1 MLQIMGIA
9 MEHVRRFVSWVITVE
24 RTGRVRGMNEST
36 LMGLLWEPSSSVSAL
51 DSKGVDQGKV
61 DVTWADACES
71 VMGSGEQ
78 LRRNEVVEGE
88 RRGEIMGDGCQRFST
103 TIGWMVSQNLA

>member
-1 MLQIMGIA
+1 MLQIVGVA
-9 MEHVRRFVSWVITVE
+9 MECVCWFVSWVITME
-24 RTGRVRGMNEST
+24 RTGRVGGMNEST

-51 DSKGVDQGKV
+51 DSEGVDQGKV

-71 VMGSGEQ
+71 LMGSGEQ

-88 RRGEIMGDGCQRFST
+88 RRGKIMGDGC
-103 TIGWMVSQNLA
+103 